1 MQKLLILP
9 QELLV
14 QAWLANKS
22 ILFEPQT
29 DLAVANAI
37 CYEIVNNGWVNKSFV
52 EKHCNF
58 SKGLTNIGYGTEDK
72 FNFKD
77 VPEGIRF

>member
-1 MQKLLILP
+1 M
-9 QELLV
+9 
-14 QAWLANKS
+14 AANKA

-52 EKHCNF
+52 EKALLILV
-58 SKGLTNIGYGTEDK
+58 KVLTNIGLR
-72 FNFKD
+72 NRRQ
-77 VPEGIRF
+77 I